1 MIQPV
6 KFLRVM
12 AVTAAVSCACLV
24 SAAAASMGVG
34 TVQAD
39 ALRLRSAAS
48 TDSAILATA
57 SEGDAVIVLEDA
69 GNNWYKVDYES
80 VQGYMSGE
88 YLTISQKAD
97 AAIGYGKVNAGGSSL
112 NMRSAPSTSSSK
124 VASLADG
131 AVVKIIGVDGGWYKV
146 DYNGKTGYVSSD
158 YMITTKETTSRGS
171 ETTAAASSSMGEQVV
186 AYAKQF
192 LGTPYVYGGNGP
204 NSFDCSGFT
213 KYVYAHFG
221 VTLNRTATDQLANGA
236 SVSKS
241 QLQPGDLV
249 FFKANTTKP
258 VSHVGIYIGGG
269 QFIHA
274 STNTYTV
281 KIDNLN
287 SGYYSRVYV
296 YGRHIL

>member
-131 AVVKIIGVDGGWYKV
+131 AVVKIIGVDGGWRGRCAY
-146 DYNGKTGYVSSD
+146 SD
-158 YMITTKETTSRGS
+158 R
-171 ETTAAASSSMGEQVV
+171 AAFVFIDIMSLFFPSLLRLSVLFVLSA
-186 AYAKQF
+186 
-192 LGTPYVYGGNGP
+192 VYL
-204 NSFDCSGFT
+204 T
-213 KYVYAHFG
+213 
-221 VTLNRTATDQLANGA
+221 
-236 SVSKS
+236 
-241 QLQPGDLV
+241 
-249 FFKANTTKP
+249 
-258 VSHVGIYIGGG
+258 
-269 QFIHA
+269 
-274 STNTYTV
+274 
-281 KIDNLN
+281 
-287 SGYYSRVYV
+287 
-296 YGRHIL
+296 